1 MPLAQPEV
9 GEGCCPWQKPPGRRA
24 GCPHSPRVLNEVEP
38 DDYRPDAVQL
48 APGASNIESLSL
60 ACHPSVAEQAKQS
73 GGKVLRHARPLGGE
87 AGEGVANEDGYKAV
101 LGANHDRSRRITSM
115 SSPAARVG
123 ARTPLRS
130 RSSPTSRSKSC
141 RAASGG
147 RSSSMEAGR
156 SSRLQL
162 AYCPVE

>member
-101 LGANHDRSRRITSM
+101 LGRE
-115 SSPAARVG
+115 P
-123 ARTPLRS
+123 
-130 RSSPTSRSKSC
+130 
-141 RAASGG
+141 
-147 RSSSMEAGR
+147 
-156 SSRLQL
+156 
-162 AYCPVE
+162 